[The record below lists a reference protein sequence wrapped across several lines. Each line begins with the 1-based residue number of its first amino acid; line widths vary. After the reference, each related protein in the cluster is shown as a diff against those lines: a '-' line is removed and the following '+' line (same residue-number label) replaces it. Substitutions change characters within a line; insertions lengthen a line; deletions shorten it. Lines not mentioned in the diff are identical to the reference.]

1 LGSGVAS
8 DIVKDLLRIC
18 ISSPSDRERVV
29 AEIFFGDVQWAE
41 LNQENDSLQIEFYQ
55 RPDGKPWRIDFQL
68 AIEAQDDAKRK
79 LTGEYDNSRA
89 K

>member
-68 AIEAQDDAKRK
+68 AIEALDDAKRK

>member
-1 LGSGVAS
+1 MGSGVAS

-68 AIEAQDDAKRK
+68 AIEALDDAKRK